1 LDVAAVTAY
10 HTLSPAEP
18 LDRFLWTLELASDL
32 GSPCVV
38 TNGVDWPGDKA
49 SFLRHLEPALEVAD
63 ERNVKI
69 AFENHSSQSFSAT
82 QADLL
87 TIANEVEVQ
96 CFGFTIAPPHL
107 VIRGS
112 DVADTIRRLKGRV
125 FFFYAWDHIPGVDDD
140 GERFTWPPPYP
151 EHHFPGRGQLDFASY
166 LPALR
171 DADYDRVSGR
181 WINIRSYPGYCGEPW
196 ETDGITAELRA
207 AVDYLSDLM

>member
-1 LDVAAVTAY
+1 MRISTSSDMYRHLDFAQACAEIKRAGCCGVDLWSSPRMCEHVSPQASASTIGRIASDAGLDVAAVTAY

-87 TIANEVEVQ
+87 TIANE
-96 CFGFTIAPPHL
+96 
-107 VIRGS
+107 
-112 DVADTIRRLKGRV
+112 
-125 FFFYAWDHIPGVDDD
+125 
-140 GERFTWPPPYP
+140 
-151 EHHFPGRGQLDFASY
+151 
-166 LPALR
+166 
-171 DADYDRVSGR
+171 
-181 WINIRSYPGYCGEPW
+181 W